1 MKLIFAAAFIAFT
14 NAIELT
20 KKGECCPCGA
30 PGFGTICYEGKGC
43 GTATGH
49 DDAQINDV
57 FENQQECTEM
67 ANKKNDYF
75 NRNDCGQV
83 VHTTKYCGSFTASNN
98 IKGQETLDE

>member
-1 MKLIFAAAFIAFT
+1 M
-14 NAIELT
+14 
-20 KKGECCPCGA
+20 
-30 PGFGTICYEGKGC
+30 
-43 GTATGH
+43 
-49 DDAQINDV
+49 

-67 ANKKNDYF
+67 ANKKNDYY